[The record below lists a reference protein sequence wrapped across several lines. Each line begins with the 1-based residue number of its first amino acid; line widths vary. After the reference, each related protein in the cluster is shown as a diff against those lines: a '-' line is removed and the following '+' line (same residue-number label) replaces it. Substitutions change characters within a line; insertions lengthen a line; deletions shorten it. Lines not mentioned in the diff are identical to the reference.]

1 MRSAPGATVRVV
13 KPEEKQQ
20 ILCGFIADSVTLDAV
35 TISPNPVARVLKA
48 TLIAHSPASPVALA
62 LSSYAAAEPGVTLQL
77 RAIFASVE
85 SSPAE
90 APGARPASASAA
102 IDWVV
107 LRQVTDVRLHD
118 AHEQMVLDGSST
130 WVGDC
135 LRRDPAKRDAY
146 ETYAPAN
153 PTATRWAELAFERI
167 WALATPARLPKV
179 EAAVAAFGEP
189 GSEPGVIGTA
199 PQQIDLAPTAMIAT
213 RH

>member
-1 MRSAPGATVRVV
+1 MRSAPGATVKVV
-13 KPEEKQQ
+13 KPEEKRQ
-20 ILCGFIADSVTLDAV
+20 ILCGFIADSVALDAATV
-35 TISPNPVARVLKA
+35 GPIPAARVLKA

-90 APGARPASASAA
+90 APGARPACLSTA
-102 IDWVV
+102 IDWVG
-107 LRQVTDVRLHD
+107 LRQVVDVRLHD

-153 PTATRWAELAFERI
+153 PTATRWAPAATSEELLPDPPTRSMG
-167 WALATPARLPKV
+167 TPP
-179 EAAVAAFGEP
+179 
-189 GSEPGVIGTA
+189 I
-199 PQQIDLAPTAMIAT
+199 
-213 RH
+213 